1 MVAVFSSPLQTAS
14 LARISQK
21 RNNMGITSVLWLFFI
36 VGSISL
42 SSSVVSANELS
53 LDVAQSTTLQISP
66 RLPVEKSPGSKH
78 GAIVLCERV
87 LIHGLSRLKNLR
99 KFAHSVKVNVSSV
112 SSSARLLN
120 VELNFSLGIGMCPQ
134 GQWEKLVKGS
144 WVRSMSPFDHKLLD
158 VRMIGS
164 SLEILQVSLT
174 EEFFSYRIIFL
185 VLGIIIMTLASSLS
199 NSLVFYYSSAMAV
212 GIILVIL
219 VVLFQG
225 MKLLPTGRK
234 NSVAIFV
241 YSSIVGL
248 GSFLLRYLPRLL
260 RSVLTE
266 MGISEDMYNPL
277 AMFLLVFLVLAG
289 AWLGFW
295 VVRKLVLTED
305 GLIDIGVSQFVA
317 WSIRIIA
324 SVMILQSS
332 VDPLL
337 AAEALLCGVVVSLLF
352 RRITRS
358 RFIRHLYKN
367 LRRTIKHGHRYQ
379 IPGSSPSKDS
389 YDEYVHNIRKP
400 DNSDFLKPRS
410 RHFTKAPS
418 NSPIQGLIRTPP
430 SQLSDSETHYSSFHK
445 TPERRKF
452 SKDEWEKFTKDSTKK
467 ALEELVS
474 SPDFSKWA
482 VVNAERITLTPK
494 KDTPDQPLFHGR
506 DQLLKY
512 CATQIMGGNENGWIV
527 VK

>member
-1 MVAVFSSPLQTAS
+1 MC
-14 LARISQK
+14 
-21 RNNMGITSVLWLFFI
+21 
-36 VGSISL
+36 
-42 SSSVVSANELS
+42 
-53 LDVAQSTTLQISP
+53 DVAQRTTLQISP
-66 RLPVEKSPGSKH
+66 RLPVEKSSSSKH

-112 SSSARLLN
+112 SSSARLPN
-120 VELNFSLGIGMCPQ
+120 VEVYFHRNFSLGIGMCPQ
-134 GQWEKLVKGS
+134 GQWEKLVK
-144 WVRSMSPFDHKLLD
+144 
-158 VRMIGS
+158 
-164 SLEILQVSLT
+164 
-174 EEFFSYRIIFL
+174 EFFSYRIMFL
-185 VLGIIIMTLASSLS
+185 VLGIIITTLASSVS

-225 MKLLPTGRK
+225 MTLPLTGRK

-241 YSSIVGL
+241 GL
-248 GSFLLRYLPRLL
+248 GSFLLHYLPRLL

-266 MGISEDMYNPL
+266 MGINEDMYKPVAGNVSVGFSCPSRSL
-277 AMFLLVFLVLAG
+277 VGFLG
-289 AWLGFW
+289 
-295 VVRKLVLTED
+295 R
-305 GLIDIGVSQFVA
+305 SQTVHPDYCF
-317 WSIRIIA
+317 SYD
-324 SVMILQSS
+324 SSSS

-337 AAEALLCGVVVSLLF
+337 AAEALLCGVMVSLLF
-352 RRITRS
+352 RRITRT

-367 LRRTIKHGHRYQ
+367 LRRTIKHSHRYQ

-400 DNSDFLKPRS
+400 DNSDFLKPC
-410 RHFTKAPS
+410 
-418 NSPIQGLIRTPP
+418 LIRTPP
-430 SQLSDSETHYSSFHK
+430 SQLSDSETHYSCFHK
-445 TPERRKF
+445 TPEQRKF

-494 KDTPDQPLFHGR
+494 DTPDPPHEPCHSFSRSRSTFEILLNPDHGW
-506 DQLLKY
+506 
-512 CATQIMGGNENGWIV
+512 E
-527 VK
+527 

>member
-1 MVAVFSSPLQTAS
+1 
-14 LARISQK
+14 
-21 RNNMGITSVLWLFFI
+21 MGITSVLWLFFI
-36 VGSISL
+36 VGSISI
-42 SSSVVSANELS
+42 SSSVVSTNQQS
-53 LDVAQSTTLQISP
+53 LDVAQPTTLQISP

-78 GAIVLCERV
+78 GAIVLRERV

-99 KFAHSVKVNVSSV
+99 KFAHSVKVNVSIV
-112 SSSARLLN
+112 SSSARLPN
-120 VELNFSLGIGMCPQ
+120 VEVCFHRNFSLGIGMCPQ
-134 GQWEKLVKGS
+134 GQWEKLVEGS

-158 VRMIGS
+158 VRMVGS

-185 VLGIIIMTLASSLS
+185 VLGIINMTLASSLS
-199 NSLVFYYSSAMAV
+199 KSLVFYYSSAMAV

-219 VVLFQG
+219 VILFQ
-225 MKLLPTGRK
+225 L
-234 NSVAIFV
+234 AI
-241 YSSIVGL
+241 
-248 GSFLLRYLPRLL
+248 
-260 RSVLTE
+260 
-266 MGISEDMYNPL
+266 
-277 AMFLLVFLVLAG
+277 FLLVFLVLAG
-289 AWLGFW
+289 AWLGFC

-305 GLIDIGVSQFVA
+305 GLIDIGVSKFVA

-332 VDPLL
+332 ADPLL
-337 AAEALLCGVVVSLLF
+337 AAEALLCGVVV

-367 LRRTIKHGHRYQ
+367 LLRTIKHGHRYQ

-389 YDEYVHNIRKP
+389 YDEYVHNIWKP
-400 DNSDFLKPRS
+400 NNCGFLKPRS

-445 TPERRKF
+445 TPERKKF
-452 SKDEWEKFTKDSTKK
+452 SKDVWEKFTKDSTKK

-482 VVNAERITLTPK
+482 VINAERITLSPK
-494 KDTPDQPLFHGR
+494 KDTPDLPC
-506 DQLLKY
+506 K
-512 CATQIMGGNENGWIV
+512 WITWFLSI
-527 VK
+527 

>member
-1 MVAVFSSPLQTAS
+1 
-14 LARISQK
+14 
-21 RNNMGITSVLWLFFI
+21 MGITSVLWLFFI

-42 SSSVVSANELS
+42 SSSVVSANQQS
-53 LDVAQSTTLQISP
+53 LDVAQPTTLQISP

-78 GAIVLCERV
+78 GAIVLRERV

-99 KFAHSVKVNVSSV
+99 KFAHSVKVNVSIV
-112 SSSARLLN
+112 SSSARLPN
-120 VELNFSLGIGMCPQ
+120 VEVCFRRNFSLGIGMCPQ
-134 GQWEKLVKGS
+134 GQWEKLVEGS

-158 VRMIGS
+158 VRMVGS

-185 VLGIIIMTLASSLS
+185 VLGIINMTLASSLS
-199 NSLVFYYSSAMAV
+199 KSLVFYYSSAMAV

-219 VVLFQG
+219 VILFQ
-225 MKLLPTGRK
+225 L
-234 NSVAIFV
+234 AI
-241 YSSIVGL
+241 
-248 GSFLLRYLPRLL
+248 
-260 RSVLTE
+260 
-266 MGISEDMYNPL
+266 
-277 AMFLLVFLVLAG
+277 FLLVFLGLAG

-305 GLIDIGVSQFVA
+305 GLIDIGVSKFVA
-317 WSIRIIA
+317 CSIRIIA
-324 SVMILQSS
+324 SVMILQSF

-337 AAEALLCGVVVSLLF
+337 AAEALLCGVVV

-379 IPGSSPSKDS
+379 IPGSLPSKDS

-400 DNSDFLKPRS
+400 NNCGFLKPRS

-445 TPERRKF
+445 TPERKKF
-452 SKDEWEKFTKDSTKK
+452 SKDVWEKFTKDSTKK

-482 VVNAERITLTPK
+482 VINAERITLSPK
-494 KDTPDQPLFHGR
+494 KDTPDQPC
-506 DQLLKY
+506 K
-512 CATQIMGGNENGWIV
+512 WIPWFLSI
-527 VK
+527 

>member
-1 MVAVFSSPLQTAS
+1 
-14 LARISQK
+14 
-21 RNNMGITSVLWLFFI
+21 
-36 VGSISL
+36 
-42 SSSVVSANELS
+42 
-53 LDVAQSTTLQISP
+53 
-66 RLPVEKSPGSKH
+66 
-78 GAIVLCERV
+78 
-87 LIHGLSRLKNLR
+87 
-99 KFAHSVKVNVSSV
+99 
-112 SSSARLLN
+112 
-120 VELNFSLGIGMCPQ
+120 
-134 GQWEKLVKGS
+134 
-144 WVRSMSPFDHKLLD
+144 
-158 VRMIGS
+158 
-164 SLEILQVSLT
+164 
-174 EEFFSYRIIFL
+174 
-185 VLGIIIMTLASSLS
+185 
-199 NSLVFYYSSAMAV
+199 MAV

-225 MKLLPTGRK
+225 MTLLPTGRK
-234 NSVAIFV
+234 NLVAIFVYSCIV

-260 RSVLTE
+260 RSILTE
-266 MGISEDMYNPL
+266 MGISEDMYNPVYKL

-295 VVRKLVLTED
+295 VVRKR
-305 GLIDIGVSQFVA
+305 
-317 WSIRIIA
+317 SIRIIA

-352 RRITRS
+352 RRITRT
-358 RFIRHLYKN
+358 RFIRHLYKSPYRAN
-367 LRRTIKHGHRYQ
+367 LRRTIKHSPRYQ

-430 SQLSDSETHYSSFHK
+430 SQLSDSKTHYSCFHK

-467 ALEELVS
+467 ALEELVL
-474 SPDFSKWA
+474 SPNFSKWA

-494 KDTPDQPLFHGR
+494 KDTPDQPR
-506 DQLLKY
+506 K
-512 CATQIMGGNENGWIV
+512 WIPWF
-527 VK
+527 

>member
-1 MVAVFSSPLQTAS
+1 
-14 LARISQK
+14 
-21 RNNMGITSVLWLFFI
+21 
-36 VGSISL
+36 
-42 SSSVVSANELS
+42 
-53 LDVAQSTTLQISP
+53 
-66 RLPVEKSPGSKH
+66 
-78 GAIVLCERV
+78 
-87 LIHGLSRLKNLR
+87 
-99 KFAHSVKVNVSSV
+99 
-112 SSSARLLN
+112 
-120 VELNFSLGIGMCPQ
+120 
-134 GQWEKLVKGS
+134 
-144 WVRSMSPFDHKLLD
+144 
-158 VRMIGS
+158 
-164 SLEILQVSLT
+164 
-174 EEFFSYRIIFL
+174 
-185 VLGIIIMTLASSLS
+185 
-199 NSLVFYYSSAMAV
+199 MAV
-212 GIILVIL
+212 WIILVTL

-266 MGISEDMYNPL
+266 MGISEDMYNPVCKL

-295 VVRKLVLTED
+295 VVRKR
-305 GLIDIGVSQFVA
+305 
-317 WSIRIIA
+317 SIRIIA

-332 VDPLL
+332 VDPLMT

-352 RRITRS
+352 RITRT

-367 LRRTIKHGHRYQ
+367 LCRTIKHSHRYQ

-410 RHFTKAPS
+410 RHFTKATS
-418 NSPIQGLIRTPP
+418 NNPIQGLIRTPT
-430 SQLSDSETHYSSFHK
+430 SQLSNSETHYSCFHK
-445 TPERRKF
+445 TPERRKC

-494 KDTPDQPLFHGR
+494 KDTPDQPH
-506 DQLLKY
+506 QLLKY
-512 CATQIMGGNENGWIV
+512 CSTQIMGGNENGWIV

>member
-1 MVAVFSSPLQTAS
+1 
-14 LARISQK
+14 
-21 RNNMGITSVLWLFFI
+21 MGITSVLWLFFI

-53 LDVAQSTTLQISP
+53 LDVAQPTTLQISP
-66 RLPVEKSPGSKH
+66 RLLVEKSLGSKH
-78 GAIVLCERV
+78 GAIVLRERV

-99 KFAHSVKVNVSSV
+99 KFAHSVKVNVSIV
-112 SSSARLLN
+112 SSSARLPN
-120 VELNFSLGIGMCPQ
+120 VEVFFHRNISLGIGMCPQ
-134 GQWEKLVKGS
+134 GQWEKLVEGS

-158 VRMIGS
+158 VRMVGS

-174 EEFFSYRIIFL
+174 EEFFSYRVIFL
-185 VLGIIIMTLASSLS
+185 VLGIINMTLASSLS
-199 NSLVFYYSSAMAV
+199 KSLVFYYSSAMAV
-212 GIILVIL
+212 GIILVISVIL
-219 VVLFQG
+219 FQVVLLVTALCISG
-225 MKLLPTGRK
+225 IMD
-234 NSVAIFV
+234 N
-241 YSSIVGL
+241 
-248 GSFLLRYLPRLL
+248 FLHLSR
-260 RSVLTE
+260 
-266 MGISEDMYNPL
+266 
-277 AMFLLVFLVLAG
+277 

-295 VVRKLVLTED
+295 VVHKLVLTED
-305 GLIDIGVSQFVA
+305 GLIDIGVSKFVA

-337 AAEALLCGVVVSLLF
+337 AAEALLCGVVV

-358 RFIRHLYKN
+358 RFIRHLYK
-367 LRRTIKHGHRYQ
+367 TIKHSHRYQ

-389 YDEYVHNIRKP
+389 YDEYVHNIWKP
-400 DNSDFLKPRS
+400 NNSGFLKPRS
-410 RHFTKAPS
+410 RHFTKVPS

-430 SQLSDSETHYSSFHK
+430 SQLSDSETHYSSFHM

-482 VVNAERITLTPK
+482 VINAERITLSPK
-494 KDTPDQPLFHGR
+494 KDTPDQPFKR
-506 DQLLKY
+506 
-512 CATQIMGGNENGWIV
+512 IPWF
-527 VK
+527 